1 MVVKSKNTHI
11 HLTGRS
17 AGLELFKR
25 ALMPSAWKS
34 KAISA
39 LSSPNSTTKLRV
51 DAWTARP
58 KQFLKVDSSSKSANW
73 PSFSILV
80 IVG

>member
-1 MVVKSKNTHI
+1 
-11 HLTGRS
+11 
-17 AGLELFKR
+17 
-25 ALMPSAWKS
+25 MPSAWKS

-51 DAWTARP
+51 DARTARP